1 MGSREIHQQVRAI
14 REQYDTHFD
23 QTWFRILLDEC
34 PLDRGVI
41 PEIRSFL
48 DSEPAEL
55 ESQDKILY
63 GISGLEQFVR
73 TIETYL
79 LPHIKELLGV
89 SALRPDYRL
98 QDREQYIHRRLLA
111 EVLPY
116 NVAVLKDMIRLLKQL
131 SGTQTPPVLPDLPV
145 YRSA

>member
-1 MGSREIHQQVRAI
+1 MAAHEIYQQVRAI

-34 PLDRGVI
+34 PLERGLLA
-41 PEIRSFL
+41 EIRHFL
-48 DSEPAEL
+48 DAEAVEL
-55 ESQDKILY
+55 ENQEKILY
-63 GISGLEQFVR
+63 GISGLEQFIR
-73 TIETYL
+73 TVESYL

-89 SALRPDYRL
+89 SGLRPDYRL
-98 QDREQYIHRRLLA
+98 HDREQYIHRRLLA

-116 NVAVLKDMIRLLKQL
+116 NVAVMKDMIRLLKKL
-131 SGTQTPPVLPDLPV
+131 SGANTPPVLPDLPV